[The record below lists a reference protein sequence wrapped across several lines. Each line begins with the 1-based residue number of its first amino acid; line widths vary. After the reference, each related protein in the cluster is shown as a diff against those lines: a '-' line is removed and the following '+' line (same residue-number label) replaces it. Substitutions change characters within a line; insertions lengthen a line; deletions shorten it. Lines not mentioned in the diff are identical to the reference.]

1 MSFYGSIYYQLVDA
15 FNRLWFSNQGKD
27 SVLFP
32 EEDKL
37 VNPNPAEGV
46 PEDTFEYHSPGRQGV
61 IDLKSGNRWI
71 VFTQN
76 DEDKSFKIWHRGAN
90 TEKNTPGN
98 GFQYIPN
105 MYLVIQQPE
114 ETIDE
119 AIARCLRETT
129 DKIAEEGGTF
139 TLEEGCRVVIEI
151 PSEEEGIDPS
161 HVIYKYNINGEWEKE
176 QAEAK
181 GMVTILRPDDFFVTT
196 ESYAVDEA
204 GHMIPGSRHLYKMPK
219 SDVQEEIDALKARM
233 TKNEEHDD
241 NQDKDIEL
249 LDEYVGD
256 WSVNRGYIF
265 ERLDDEGNPTY
276 GHWVP
281 TISSSIGPMTKLID
295 GSENS
300 DTNRAYYDNKEV
312 TIVGAIG
319 NLEELLND
327 LKQDTDFGLTSDSK
341 VSSINLIQVIRYLK
355 NTLIASNTES
365 IKGHTG
371 QLTNL
376 TIDINKLYEADD
388 VQDGQI
394 SDLNAEVEAI
404 NNPET
409 GILATAKKYTD
420 DLKNGQVK
428 DNHNDIVTLRDGTV
442 KSNTEAITAIN
453 DPNTGILANAK
464 SYTDNLANG
473 QVKDNKAAI
482 EAINNETTGI
492 LAKSKEYTNE
502 LANGAVKNNT
512 DAIADINDE
521 NTGILKQAEDYTD
534 SKIDSLDY
542 ADNDAAI
549 GKYVYSV
556 TEADG
561 VIAVEHKDLPTYTLT
576 SGDTI
581 GTVALNGQEATVKG
595 LGSAA
600 YANTDNFDLKG
611 TASNLIEALDVE
623 DSPIDGQYVSSVSQ
637 ADGKITVNHVDLPV
651 YTLAEGSKNGAV
663 SFNGTDVSVH
673 GLGSAAYKEESAFDA
688 AGTAERL
695 INALKSEGGA
705 IKNNTD
711 SIEALQLLLQDYN
724 NLVDKVRDLEFRV
737 NALES
742 PTPGE
747 EQTT

>member
-32 EEDKL
+32 GEDKL

-76 DEDKSFKIWHRGAN
+76 NEDKSFKIWHRGAD
-90 TEKNTPGN
+90 TESNVPGN

-105 MYLVIQQPE
+105 MYLVIQQQG
-114 ETIDE
+114 ETIEE
-119 AIARCLRETT
+119 AITRCIQETT

-161 HVIYKYNINGEWEKE
+161 HVIYKYNIDGEWEEE

-181 GMVTILRPDDFFVTT
+181 GIVTILRPDDFFVTT
-196 ESYAVDEA
+196 ESYAVDVA

-219 SDVQEEIDALKARM
+219 SDVQEEIEALKARM
-233 TKNEEHDD
+233 TKNEEHDED
-241 NQDKDIEL
+241 QDEDIEL

-265 ERLDDEGNPTY
+265 ESFDDEGKPTY

-319 NLEELLND
+319 NLKELLND
-327 LKQDTDFGLTSDSK
+327 LKQDADFGLASDSK

-355 NTLIASNTES
+355 NTLIAANTES

-376 TIDINKLYEADD
+376 TIDINNLYDADN

-394 SDLNAEVEAI
+394 SDLEAEVEAI
-404 NNPET
+404 NDPET
-409 GILATAKKYTD
+409 GILVTAKKYTD

-428 DNHNDIVTLRDGTV
+428 DNHDDIVTLRDVTV

-492 LAKSKEYTNE
+492 LAESKRYTNE
-502 LANGAVKNNT
+502 LANGAVKANT
-512 DAIADINDE
+512 DAITAINDE
-521 NTGILKQAEDYTD
+521 NDGILKTANNYTD
-534 SKIDSLDY
+534 SKISELTYTDSESGD
-542 ADNDAAI
+542 

-556 TEADG
+556 SENNGKIEVT
-561 VIAVEHKDLPTYTLT
+561 HKLLPTYTLT

-600 YANTDNFDLKG
+600 YASTDNFDSNG
-611 TASNLIEALDVE
+611 TASRLIEALDVE
-623 DSPIDGQYVSSVSQ
+623 DSPVDGQYISSVSQ
-637 ADGKITVNHVDLPV
+637 SDGKIIVNRTDLPI
-651 YTLAEGSKNGAV
+651 YTLVEGSKNGAV

-688 AGTAERL
+688 AGTAQGL
-695 INALKSEGGA
+695 INALTGEGGA
-705 IKNNTD
+705 VKNNAD
-711 SIEALQLLLQDYN
+711 AIEALQLLLQDYS
-724 NLVDKVRDLEFRV
+724 NLVDKVKDLESRV

-742 PTPGE
+742 PTPEE